1 MAQSEVKLR
10 SAGLLVAKKDAEIA
24 CPRLSAGG
32 KLIRTSHR
40 ALSLSGTAAEIL
52 IRGRPWRWGKT
63 MLLGQDL
70 YSDSDRKIYIRPHAM
85 RVDTY
90 C

>member
-32 KLIRTSHR
+32 KLIGSSHR
-40 ALSLSGTAAEIL
+40 ALSLSGRTAEIL
-52 IRGRPWRWGKT
+52 IRNRPWRWGKT